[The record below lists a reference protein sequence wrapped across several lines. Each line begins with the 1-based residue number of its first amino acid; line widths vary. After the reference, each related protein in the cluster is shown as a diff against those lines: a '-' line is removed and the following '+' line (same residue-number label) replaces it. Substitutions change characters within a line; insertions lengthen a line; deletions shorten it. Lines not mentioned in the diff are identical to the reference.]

1 MNDVEKARRERRRRS
16 PSSCC
21 RAVRV
26 CLGAWMVVLALL
38 ASCGQ
43 DKPGFQAPPTMAV
56 PVAVAPVVEKSMP
69 FLIRTIGNVVASS
82 TVSVRSRIGG
92 ALQEV
97 HFREG
102 GEVTKGQILFVI
114 DPRPYEAAL
123 NQVEALLARDRALLE
138 KAEADLRR
146 FAELVKDDYISLEQH
161 DQARASAASL
171 RAAMQADEAAV
182 KTARLE
188 LSYCTIHAP
197 ISGRTGDLFVDEGNL
212 VKAND
217 DQPLVVIHQIA
228 PIEVSFSVPQQH
240 LTGIRR
246 PQDQGPLKVT
256 ALAKEDHVNPVEGR
270 LTFVDNAVNTET
282 GTVLLKASFAN
293 EDRALWPGQFV
304 DVVLT
309 LGEQAGAIVV
319 PSGAVQSSQQGT
331 FVFVVEEDGTAQSRP
346 VEVSRIVGEEAVV
359 ASGLALE
366 EKVVTDGQLRLVPG
380 ARIEIKAQPGSE
392 GAPR

>member
-1 MNDVEKARRERRRRS
+1 MRERRKPGRS
-16 PSSCC
+16 GLVGSSSPHHP
-21 RAVRV
+21 ALWV
-26 CLGAWMVVLALL
+26 CIGAWMALL
-38 ASCGQ
+38 PLWVSCGQ

-102 GEVTKGQILFVI
+102 EEVTKGQILFVI

-146 FAELVKDDYISLEQH
+146 FSELVKDDYISLEQH

-246 PQDQGPLKVT
+246 PQDQGPLRVT

-359 ASGLALE
+359 ASGLSLE

-380 ARIEIKAQPGSE
+380 ARVEIKAQPGSE

>member
-16 PSSCC
+16 PSSWC

-146 FAELVKDDYISLEQH
+146 FSELVKDDYISLEQH

-171 RAAMQADEAAV
+171 RAALQADEAAV

-246 PQDQGPLKVT
+246 PQDQGPLRVT

-359 ASGLALE
+359 ASGLSLE

-380 ARIEIKAQPGSE
+380 ARVEIKAQPGSE
-392 GAPR
+392 GAP